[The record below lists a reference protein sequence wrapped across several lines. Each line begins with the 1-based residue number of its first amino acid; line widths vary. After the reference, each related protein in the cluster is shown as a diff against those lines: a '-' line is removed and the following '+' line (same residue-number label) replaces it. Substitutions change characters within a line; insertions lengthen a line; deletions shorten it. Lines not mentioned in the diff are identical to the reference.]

1 MKIRPGDTIGYQG
14 ADYLVDQVFVYA
26 LAGRSFNL
34 VRMNSPDGQIRFLE
48 IQPRDAPDRIP
59 VLGGIPN
66 LDITTPP
73 PNTIYHRGE
82 SYLLAFSGRAT
93 VTAPNADSATCTVWR
108 YHAAGDLFLHILHI
122 EEWPDGVRTLAGAS
136 AHAGMLE
143 VRPATHTDPTA

>member
-14 ADYLVDQVFVYA
+14 ADYRVEQVPAYA
-26 LAGRSFNL
+26 LADRSFNL
-34 VRMNSPDGQIRFLE
+34 VRMKSADGQIRFLE
-48 IQPRDAPDRIP
+48 IQPRDVLDRIP
-59 VLGGIPN
+59 ILSSIPN

-73 PNTIYHRGE
+73 PSTIYHRGE
-82 SYLLAFSGRAT
+82 SYLLTFSGRAT
-93 VTAPNADSATCTVWR
+93 VTAPNADTTTCAVWR
-108 YHAAGDLFLHILHI
+108 YHAAGDLFLYI

>member
-14 ADYLVDQVFVYA
+14 TDYLVDQVLAYA
-26 LAGRSFNL
+26 FADRSFNL
-34 VRMNSPDGQIRFLE
+34 VRMKSSDGHIRFLE
-48 IQPRDAPDRIP
+48 IQPRDVLDRIP
-59 VLGGIPN
+59 VLGSIPD

-73 PNTIYHRGE
+73 PSTIYHRGE
-82 SYLLAFSGRAT
+82 SYLLACSGRAT
-93 VTAPNADSATCTVWR
+93 VTAPDADTSTCTVWH
-108 YHAAGDLFLHILHI
+108 YHAAGDLHLHI

>member
-14 ADYLVDQVFVYA
+14 TGFLVEQVLTYA
-26 LAGRSFNL
+26 LADRSFNL
-34 VRMNSPDGQIRFLE
+34 VRMKSPDGQIRFLE
-48 IQPRDAPDRIP
+48 IQPRDVLDRIP

-73 PNTIYHRGE
+73 PDTIYHRGE

-108 YHAAGDLFLHILHI
+108 YHAAGDLYLHL
-122 EEWPDGVRTLAGAS
+122 EEWPDGVRTLEGAS

-143 VRPATHTDPTA
+143 VRPATHTDHTA